1 MACYSIDTPSVALEL
16 TELEAEKV
24 VLGRPRT
31 GSTTVPA
38 PEGLEVG
45 IWEHTVGTSRDVE
58 EEEIFVVI
66 SGRGT
71 LEIEGG
77 PTLELKPGSLV
88 HLEAGCRTTWVV
100 HESLRKVWISRT

>member
-16 TELEAEKV
+16 TELDPEKV
-24 VLGRPRT
+24 VLGRPRVGFT
-31 GSTTVPA
+31 EVPA

-58 EEEIFVVI
+58 DDEIFVVI

-71 LEIEGG
+71 LEVEDG

-88 HLEAGCRTTWVV
+88 RLEAGCRTTWIV
-100 HESLRKVWISRT
+100 HESLRKVWITRT